1 MISLKKYIKSYF
13 LKIKTKIETDDDF
26 YEEESFYLI
35 DYEV

>member
-1 MISLKKYIKSYF
+1 MLSLKKYLKAYF
-13 LKIKTKIETDDDF
+13 LKITTKIETDDDF